1 VNSLTVETT
10 NAMPTNLE
18 SALDSLVDALQSA
31 QRDRAL
37 PLVTSMCV
45 DFPVVEQFVFMEPKK
60 LVGYL
65 TGIIGSMMFPK
76 VRAKVLGHEQEL
88 IAVLTDVQK
97 RLKEQP

>member
-1 VNSLTVETT
+1 
-10 NAMPTNLE
+10 MPTTNLE

-37 PLVTSMCV
+37 PLVRSICI
-45 DFPVVEQFVFMEPKK
+45 DFPVVKEFVFMEPKK
-60 LVGYL
+60 MISYVS
-65 TGIIGSMMFPK
+65 GIIGQCIFPK

-97 RLKEQP
+97 RLKEQR